1 MRNQIN
7 IEQRIL
13 LLNSIFRKFRLIK
26 QWTPSDIVIASK
38 YAIQAESIIEI
49 LEIDDCGSVGGF
61 DKENPIKT
69 ISGYRLY
76 DRFLALVA
84 KYNNENDVRGEVF
97 HISLEKL
104 GLYFKTLN
112 SFNYNNMNPFID
124 IFPSEQEIDNEAECR
139 YPVKKQMYPNN
150 SPYEQSKLSFIHGV
164 NWALSFIEKNKF

>member
-7 IEQRIL
+7 NEQRVL
-13 LLNSIFRKFRLIK
+13 LLNSIFSKFRLIR

-61 DKENPIKT
+61 DKESPVKI

-76 DRFLALVA
+76 DRFLALVS

-97 HISLEKL
+97 HISLEDL

-112 SFNYNNMNPFID
+112 
-124 IFPSEQEIDNEAECR
+124 
-139 YPVKKQMYPNN
+139 
-150 SPYEQSKLSFIHGV
+150 
-164 NWALSFIEKNKF
+164 ALSNNIDSIKTSSSAIEAKK